1 MNSPDLGWGYL
12 KTRDGEPAFAEPWHA
27 QALAMA
33 DLLVRSGQISAARWA
48 ETLGSEIKALEIS
61 GAADETETFFRAV
74 LSALERLLS
83 TDGRITPSELDKR
96 EHAWEH
102 AYLSTPHGQPVKLR

>member
-33 DLLVRSGQISAARWA
+33 DLLIQSGQISAKRWA
-48 ETLGSEIKALEIS
+48 ETLGSEIKVLEIS
-61 GAADETETFFRAV
+61 AAADEPETFFRAV
-74 LSALERLLS
+74 LSALERLLAS
-83 TDGRITPSELDKR
+83 DGRIMPSELKAR

-102 AYLSTPHGQPVKLR
+102 AYLSTPHGQPVKLG

>member
-1 MNSPDLGWGYL
+1 LNPPDPGWGYF
-12 KTRDGEPAFAEPWHA
+12 KARDGEPAFAEPWHA

-33 DLLVRSGQISAARWA
+33 DLLVRSGEISAAFWA
-48 ETLGSEIKALEIS
+48 ETLGAEVKASEMNGE
-61 GAADETETFFRAV
+61 ADEAETFFRAV
-74 LSALERLLS
+74 LSALEQLLFK
-83 TDGRITPSELDKR
+83 DGRITRAELEER